1 MATAA
6 SVTTDLTTCPIC
18 LEMFDNPKS
27 LPCLHAFC
35 LKCLQGHFKDK
46 CPGDE
51 VPCPLCRKEFEIPS
65 DGLSGLQH
73 HFFVQRLVDARKA
86 ACEDS
91 KEVPC
96 EVCLEESDEDSEKIP
111 TATTFCVDCRQKLC
125 DQCSKPHRRW
135 RGGAHQVRP
144 LGAEL
149 EEELIQLRGSY
160 CDKHKDKQ
168 VELYCYDCN
177 ENICLMCSAVK
188 HRQHKADEIPEA
200 AKTFSFQI
208 NSDNEQIWC
217 QVCKVQE
224 KSKEKLKKRN
234 EFLREV
240 DKAKYE
246 IREAGNEVNRIAD
259 GQVAMQLSEVDMIK
273 SEDEKKSE
281 TVEERYQLALVAM
294 ESFCTY
300 SRELLDK
307 GRPSDVT
314 RAAIE
319 LHKRAT
325 ELLNND
331 VTSVQYRPPHVTF
344 TPADVTQVKSLRLI
358 GKVAVTCEKLSGIQI
373 IAVHTW
379 CCFDTPHDY
388 FCRII
393 FIQPSNSPKTL
404 FLAM

>member
-18 LEMFDNPKS
+18 LDVFDNPKS

-35 LKCLQGHFKDK
+35 LKCLERYFKDA
-46 CPGDE
+46 CLGDE

-73 HFFVQRLVDARKA
+73 HFFIQRLVDARKA
-86 ACEDS
+86 ANEKSDG
-91 KEVPC
+91 VPC
-96 EVCLEESDEDSEKIP
+96 EVCLEESGEDSDKIP
-111 TATTFCVDCRQKLC
+111 TATTFCVDCHQQLC
-125 DQCSKPHRRW
+125 EQCSRPHKRW

-144 LGAEL
+144 LGTEQ

-200 AKTFSFQI
+200 AKMFSLQI
-208 NSDNEQIWC
+208 NSDNEQIWS
-217 QVCKVQE
+217 QVRGVQE
-224 KSKEKLKKRN
+224 KSKEKQKKRN

-240 DKAKYE
+240 DTAKCGIKE
-246 IREAGNEVNRIAD
+246 VGNKVARIVDNQTA
-259 GQVAMQLSEVDMIK
+259 VQLSEVDMIK
-273 SEDEKKSE
+273 SEDEKKAE
-281 TVEERYQLALVAM
+281 IVEERYQLALVAM

-314 RAAIE
+314 RAAVE
-319 LHKRAT
+319 LHKRAI

-331 VTSVQYRPPHVTF
+331 VTSIQYRSPHVTF
-344 TPADVTQVKSLRLI
+344 TPADVIQVKCLKLI
-358 GKVAVTCEKLSGIQI
+358 GKVAVATEKQSGIQI
-373 IAVHTW
+373 IVFVYIW
-379 CCFDTPHDY
+379 RRF
-388 FCRII
+388 
-393 FIQPSNSPKTL
+393 
-404 FLAM
+404 